1 MRGASTRLFLLAE
14 LASRGEAHGHELRRE
29 AALGKAELWSDVG
42 IGSIYST
49 LRRMHDEGLVR
60 VARQERDG
68 LLPER
73 TVYAVTAEGR
83 RELEALRASML
94 REVVVPADPFDLAL
108 ACSADVPTSDLLG
121 IVEDRAATLQ
131 TRAAELEHLRLSAAE
146 HLDERDRLLFEHA
159 LTRLHAELDW
169 HHQLHSA
176 LSRGAT
182 PQPQGEQQL

>member
-1 MRGASTRLFLLAE
+1 
-14 LASRGEAHGHELRRE
+14 
-29 AALGKAELWSDVG
+29 
-42 IGSIYST
+42 
-49 LRRMHDEGLVR
+49 
-60 VARQERDG
+60 
-68 LLPER
+68 
-73 TVYAVTAEGR
+73 VTAEGR

-169 HHQLHSA
+169 HHELHSA
-176 LSRGAT
+176 LSRAIT
-182 PQPQGEQQL
+182 PQPQGEQ